1 MQRPDYD
8 PETLLVGRLGRPH
21 GLTGE
26 MVLRPFNPGGHE
38 PRVGEA
44 LIVVE
49 RQGRRALRLVQATRP
64 VTEGWLIRLQGVE
77 SREAAAELTQ
87 AEVRIPR
94 SALAPLVPGEYY
106 VEDVVG
112 CAVHLDGGGRLLGT
126 VEGVFWNGAHDVM
139 EVVGATGRHL
149 VPLVPQFVR
158 AVDGP
163 SRKIVVEWE
172 EPEGEDENGAEDG
185 DEDGA

>member
-26 MVLRPFNPGGHE
+26 MLLRPFNLGGRE

-44 LIVVE
+44 LIVIQ
-49 RQGRRALRLVQATRP
+49 RQGQRALRLVKSARP
-64 VTEGWLIRLQGVE
+64 VTEGWLVRLEGVD
-77 SREAAAELTQ
+77 SREAAADLTQ

-112 CAVHLDGGGRLLGT
+112 CAVHLDGDGRLLGT

-139 EVVGATGRHL
+139 EVVGTERHL
-149 VPLVPQFVR
+149 VPLVPAFVR

-163 SRKIVVEWE
+163 GRRVVVEWE
-172 EPEGEDENGAEDG
+172 APEGGDGNDAEDEA
-185 DEDGA
+185 